1 MGMFYRKEVNTD
13 KYLKIGLT
21 YDFNNSLEAKR
32 FSQLERRIPNSLT
45 VLVIDTIF
53 NNDISQFILP
63 IKFGLGISYEIIDKL
78 SLGLEIRSQQWNE
91 ESGYANTDYKKS
103 LQVSAGIEI
112 IPDAENVNS
121 FFRRVT
127 YRGGLLFKKSPL
139 IINENHLNTSAITFG
154 MSLPIGTISRVNFG
168 IEAGKRGN
176 LNKISIKENYLKF
189 IIGSS
194 INNIWFIKRKFD

>member
-1 MGMFYRKEVNTD
+1 MKT
-13 KYLKIGLT
+13 
-21 YDFNNSLEAKR
+21 SLESST

-103 LQVSAGIEI
+103 LQVSAGI
-112 IPDAENVNS
+112 
-121 FFRRVT
+121 
-127 YRGGLLFKKSPL
+127 
-139 IINENHLNTSAITFG
+139 
-154 MSLPIGTISRVNFG
+154 
-168 IEAGKRGN
+168 
-176 LNKISIKENYLKF
+176 
-189 IIGSS
+189 
-194 INNIWFIKRKFD
+194 